1 MPKEVHARLVRFPNH
16 YFQISWGTWLMQ
28 GEQYRNFLILK
39 CELFDQ
45 LVAHICQLSEASRI
59 GGGISCH
66 SGSTRSLEAPTSDYQ
81 QLLVI
86 VQLTQYDTGK
96 IHLLLLINN
105 MFFQSKDE
113 ILWKLLSLFITPFL
127 LFVVIC
133 CQQLNKLAPPH
144 KCIWWFVQL
153 VVN

>member
-1 MPKEVHARLVRFPNH
+1 
-16 YFQISWGTWLMQ
+16 MQ

-66 SGSTRSLEAPTSDYQ
+66 SGSTRSQEAPTSDYQ
-81 QLLVI
+81 QFLVI

-96 IHLLLLINN
+96 IHLLLLINTLLPVEFVFPKQRRDSLKTLISVYN
-105 MFFQSKDE
+105 PLL
-113 ILWKLLSLFITPFL
+113 IICGYLLSI
-127 LFVVIC
+127 
-133 CQQLNKLAPPH
+133 QQLNKLAPPH
-144 KCIWWFVQL
+144 KCI
-153 VVN
+153 